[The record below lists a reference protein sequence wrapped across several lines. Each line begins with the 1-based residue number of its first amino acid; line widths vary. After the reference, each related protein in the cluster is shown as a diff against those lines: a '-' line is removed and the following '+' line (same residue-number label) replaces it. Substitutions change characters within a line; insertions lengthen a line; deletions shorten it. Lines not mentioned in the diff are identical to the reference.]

1 MNIVICG
8 AGEVGRHSAEVL
20 AQARNN
26 ITVIDQSPAKLAELD
41 DVMDVRSLLGNAT
54 QADILLEAG
63 TAKADLFIAATSSD
77 EINLLAAS
85 IAKGVGA
92 TTCIARVHHSAFYE
106 QRSFAYAKH
115 LGVDHMV
122 CPEYATAHAIASTLR
137 NPGALAVEQ
146 FARGKVEMQQLPVS
160 EDSNAV
166 GLKLRDIKLP
176 GAARVTAVEHFG
188 YPSIPDAD
196 TVIEAHDILTIIGD
210 ANSFEKIRKVFQ
222 TTIDKRRRLIIM
234 GGTGQAV
241 WLCRVL
247 KNRGFSIRLF
257 EDDRERAEELSE
269 KLDWV
274 TVLNA
279 DAVNTDALKEERVD
293 LADAFVA
300 MTDDEETNIL
310 AAARA
315 KSMGVA
321 KAMAVLQ
328 RPTYLHLLRHVGI
341 DKAFSPRST
350 AVTEIQR
357 LIEPGP
363 VRRLGSLSEGIAEIY
378 EIKVP
383 EEAKKVLSKQL
394 LDIKFPSHCMI
405 AAIQRNNEVF
415 VPGAS
420 STIEANDTVIVVGP
434 ASSKSE
440 LRRLF
445 GGKALSIPGANWM
458 GSLLS

>member
-20 AQARNN
+20 AKARNN
-26 ITVIDQSPAKLAELD
+26 ITVIDQSPEKLAELD

-92 TTCIARVHHSAFYE
+92 TTCIARVHHSAFFE
-106 QRSFAYAKH
+106 QNSFAYAKH

-146 FARGKVEMQQLPVS
+146 FAKGKVEMQQLPVS
-160 EDSNAV
+160 EDSKAA
-166 GLKLRDIKLP
+166 GLKLRDIQLP
-176 GAARVTAVEHFG
+176 GAARVAAVEHFG

-210 ANSFEKIRKVFQ
+210 TNSFEKIRKVFQ
-222 TTIDKRRRLIIM
+222 TTTDKRRRIIIM
-234 GGTGQAV
+234 GGTGQSV

-247 KNRGFSIRLF
+247 KHRGFSIRLF
-257 EDDRERAEELSE
+257 ETDRARAEELSE

-279 DAVNTDALKEERVD
+279 DAVNTDALKDERVD

-321 KAMAVLQ
+321 QAIAVLQ
-328 RPTYLHLLRHVGI
+328 RPTYLHLLRHIGI

-363 VRRLGSLSEGIAEIY
+363 VKRLGSLSEGIAEIY

-383 EEAKKVLSKQL
+383 GDASKVIGKPLSE
-394 LDIKFPSHCMI
+394 IKFPGHCLL
-405 AAIQRNNEVF
+405 AALQRDKEVF
-415 VPGAS
+415 VPGADS
-420 STIEANDTVIVVGP
+420 VIMEGDTVIAVGP

-445 GGKALSIPGANWM
+445 GAKGLPIPGTKWM
-458 GSLLS
+458 GTFLS